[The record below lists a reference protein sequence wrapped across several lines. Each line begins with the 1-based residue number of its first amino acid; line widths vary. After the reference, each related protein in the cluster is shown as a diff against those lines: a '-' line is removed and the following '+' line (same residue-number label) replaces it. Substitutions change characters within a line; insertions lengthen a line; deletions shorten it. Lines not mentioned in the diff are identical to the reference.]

1 MINKFRYLILGFALM
16 CLFALPLL
24 PLSSP
29 AIKAADHLESPFVSK
44 DPGADLAD
52 LYFFLDPNDNTKVI
66 LAMDVEGFVVP
77 AELLNQC
84 CFSEEITYRFELE
97 TTGDSKP
104 DKFIDVTFGP
114 HGSRRAPQVATIK
127 LPDGKTFQAFTTI
140 QRQPGNVNDV
150 SLANPLRVTT
160 DPATGVSFYAG
171 LTDDPFFFDIIGFNR
186 YVIKLVDRNP
196 TAKED
201 LTRGRDSFAG
211 FNIHMIALS
220 IPVNMLKGSGNIIG
234 ANAATLRPKNGVRL
248 PGGVVKGSGE
258 LVQVDRMAT
267 PVINTVLVTSLARK
281 NEYNATTV
289 SDPPDKFFSDI
300 LFTFR
305 FIRTSDEATNA
316 AAGLL
321 KQGDYLRLDTTI
333 PNTNL
338 GVGEKFAVTPGY
350 VGFPNGRR
358 PGDDTIDTILYF
370 VNSLVPLGDGVD
382 TNDREFGKV
391 FPFFAQPN
399 QPPRKDDPATTQF

>member
-1 MINKFRYLILGFALM
+1 MINKVKYLILGLALM
-16 CLFALPLL
+16 GLFALPLL
-24 PLSSP
+24 PISTSTT
-29 AIKAADHLESPFVSK
+29 KAADHLESPWVTK
-44 DPGADLAD
+44 DPGADIAD

-84 CFSEEITYRFELE
+84 CFSEEITYRFEIE
-97 TTGDSKP
+97 NTGDNKP
-104 DKFIDVTFGP
+104 DRFIDVTFGP

-127 LPDGKTFQAFTTI
+127 LPNGKSFQAFTTV

-150 SLANPLRVTT
+150 SLANALRVTT
-160 DPATGVSFYAG
+160 DPTTGVSFYAG

-220 IPVNMLKGSGNIIG
+220 VPVEMLKGSGNIIG

-248 PGGVVKGSGE
+248 PGGRVMGSGE

-281 NEYNATTV
+281 NEYNATPV
-289 SDPPDKFFSDI
+289 AESSKFFPDI
-300 LFTFR
+300 LFAFR
-305 FIRTSDEATNA
+305 FIRTSDEAANA

-321 KQGDYLRLDTTI
+321 AQGDYLRLDTTK
-333 PNTNL
+333 PNSSL
-338 GVGEKFAVTPGY
+338 GVGEKFGGDPNYA
-350 VGFPNGRR
+350 GFPNGRR
-358 PGDDTIDTILYF
+358 PGDDTIDTILFF
-370 VNSLVPLGDGVD
+370 VNSLAPLGDNVES
-382 TNDREFGKV
+382 NDREFGKV
-391 FPFFAQPN
+391 FPFFAQPH
-399 QPPRKDDPATTQF
+399 QPPRKDDPANTQF